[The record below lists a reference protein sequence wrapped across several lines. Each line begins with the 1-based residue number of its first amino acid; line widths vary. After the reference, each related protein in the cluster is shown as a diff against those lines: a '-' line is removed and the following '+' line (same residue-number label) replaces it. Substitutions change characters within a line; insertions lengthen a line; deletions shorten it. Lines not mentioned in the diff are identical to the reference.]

1 MQEEKG
7 ESGIVGENSENEQLG
22 KDSGLLDYFEDPN
35 SPKRAKLESGK
46 KVNKKE
52 NKKYTEEAKMKQ
64 KEKTK
69 IEL

>member
-46 KVNKKE
+46 KKSIRK
-52 NKKYTEEAKMKQ
+52 
-64 KEKTK
+64 KTK
-69 IEL
+69 NTPKKLK